1 MRTYSRRGFTAATSS
16 AVLMSPVLL
25 TACVPN
31 LAEIKLV
38 LEATEFVFTVWTAVD
53 SRGSV
58 AWNED
63 ATKAVNKVLDTSVG
77 MTDELK
83 QLNIP
88 ISTGTN
94 INISDAERSLR
105 GRMDAFAGPILPLLK
120 EYQSLEN
127 TNPKKGGVE
136 VFTHELETDV
146 FKCCGIGPAA
156 YQTTFTAIVVVR
168 AVYKY
173 LGRTPDEQKPFFERV
188 NRYFN
193 AWVNDKVDDSPA
205 ALLKR
210 EESEFADLERQL
222 SEHESIW
229 EKLVGSK
236 GRERDRHKNNKMQL
250 AQVLSQL
257 NNYQESLADVIKG
270 GRLKNPKSRHS

>member
-25 TACVPN
+25 TACVP
-31 LAEIKLV
+31 IWRKLNSFSKP
-38 LEATEFVFTVWTAVD
+38 L
-53 SRGSV
+53 SLCSLCGPQSILRGSV

-257 NNYQESLADVIKG
+257 NNYQESF
-270 GRLKNPKSRHS
+270 SRRN